1 MALGFSLCKAER
13 YSIIRNAL
21 PCIELNPAVEG
32 RVHSHMTLTPGRL
45 FVALGILFSL
55 WPLSAYSRVWYV
67 RNDGT
72 GDAPTIQAAIDSA
85 AAGDTITLAK
95 GIFAVQSIIECAW
108 KNDLTINSEAGC
120 DNTSLSFGEEPAYMS
135 VEICSDISL
144 DGISFRNS
152 QGSALFVAGSKDI
165 TISNCGF
172 FNNGH
177 YYHKYA
183 VVFYDCDTIEVY
195 NCLIGGNRAG
205 IDYYELDNNI
215 VSYNNTYLANTWA
228 AIHLND
234 VLNCNIS
241 HSIISGSSYGITGFG
256 YNLSIGC
263 NDVFNNGQNYSI
275 FQFPDPTGLNGNIS
289 VDPQFCSIDP
299 VAYNSYFL
307 QSDSPCAPGTHPSG
321 YPCGLIGCKPV
332 GCSTVGTEKIDWSKV
347 KQLFK

>member
-1 MALGFSLCKAER
+1 MRISTTAHNCLIALAATIC
-13 YSIIRNAL
+13 
-21 PCIELNPAVEG
+21 
-32 RVHSHMTLTPGRL
+32 
-45 FVALGILFSL
+45 L
-55 WPLSAYSRVWYV
+55 WPLSAYSRTWHV

-95 GIFAVQSIIECAW
+95 GIFAVQSMIQCGM
-108 KNDLTINSEAGC
+108 KNNIAINSEAGP
-120 DNTSLSFGEEPAYMS
+120 DSTSLYLGEGSASLS
-135 VEICSDISL
+135 VALCSNLSI
-144 DGISFRNS
+144 DGVSFRNG
-152 QGSALFVAGSKDI
+152 QGSALFVEISTHI
-165 TISNCGF
+165 TVSNCGF

-177 YYHKYA
+177 LYDKYA
-183 VVFYDCDTIEVY
+183 LVFYNCDTINVY

-205 IDYYELDNNI
+205 IDYYELDDNI

-241 HSIISGSSYGITGFG
+241 HSVISGSSYGIMGFG

-263 NDVFNNGQNYSI
+263 NDVFNNGENYIVS
-275 FQFPDPTGLNGNIS
+275 FFPDPTGLNGNIS
-289 VDPQFCSIDP
+289 VDPQLCSIDP
-299 VAYNSYFL
+299 VAYNNYFL
-307 QSDSPCAPGTHPSG
+307 QSDSPCTPGNHPNG

-332 GCSTVGTEKIDWSKV
+332 GCSTVGAEKTDWSTV